1 MELRHQL
8 AILGSSLALVLST
21 AGTSAMASSTSC
33 PSNFQLK
40 PSTACSCS
48 SNQMISCSTGGELMY
63 RGSMGVEVNGTTLQ
77 ASNGVS
83 VKCDGSM
90 WGVKAVHRHVG
101 FKCMK

>member
-1 MELRHQL
+1 MINRH
-8 AILGSSLALVLST
+8 ILLSSSLALVLS
-21 AGTSAMASSTSC
+21 ASAMTAMAGSSTSC

-40 PSTACSCS
+40 PSTGCSCS